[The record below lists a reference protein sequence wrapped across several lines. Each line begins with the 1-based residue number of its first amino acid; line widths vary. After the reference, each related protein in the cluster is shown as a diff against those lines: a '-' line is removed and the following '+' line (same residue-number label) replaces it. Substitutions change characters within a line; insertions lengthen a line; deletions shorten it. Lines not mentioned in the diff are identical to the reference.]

1 MEDISW
7 KLIDKYFK
15 DTPYNLVAHHLDSY
29 NDFFNTGINRI
40 FRENNPIRF
49 IEREEEDNENRNQR
63 LLYLGG
69 KDGNKIYFGKPVIY
83 DDNYTHYMYPNDARL
98 RNMTYGIT
106 IHYDVD
112 VEFIYYENGEKKEH
126 TVTLEKIFL
135 GRFPIMLH
143 SNLCVLNTLSTE
155 VRFNMGECR
164 NDFGGYF
171 IIDGKE
177 KVIIS
182 QEKFAD
188 NMLYIRVNKEDNTYS
203 HSAEIRSV
211 SEDASKPI
219 RTSAVKI
226 VAPSPSLS
234 NNQIVVLVPNV
245 KKPIPLFILM
255 RALGVLSDKSIIE
268 YCLLDLNNN
277 KAYIDLFIPSVHDA
291 NKIFNQETALRF
303 IASFTKRGTISG
315 VLDILM
321 NYFLPHIGSDNF
333 LDKAYFIGYM
343 TTRLLR
349 VFTKEQNPT
358 DRDSFRF
365 KRVELSGSLVY
376 DLFREY
382 YLIQKREIALK
393 IDNEYY
399 YHKGKYRE
407 DFCSLVETNYRD
419 FFKDR
424 TIESGVR
431 KAFKGNWG
439 AEAHTKRIGVI
450 QDLNRL
456 SWNSFISQLRKFN
469 LPLDASAKVVGPRL
483 LHSSQWGYIDP
494 VDTPD
499 GGNIGL
505 HKHMAIS
512 TVVTNGYSS
521 HPIIKWLRAKTTMR
535 ILQECSSKLLGS
547 STKIMV
553 NGAWIGIIDNP
564 IETISMMKTFRR
576 NGLIPAY
583 TSIFFQFE
591 SNEIYIYTDA
601 GRLTRPIYYIDQGK
615 VSYNRPEIIDIIN
628 SGKFTW
634 SQAITGFKEKSD
646 ESYSIKNNKIYDIDE
661 LYNGLKSI
669 EMIEKEF
676 NENRSVIE
684 YIDTSEEEG
693 LLIATRPDD
702 LKKSKYYT
710 HIEIDPSLIL
720 GILGNLVIYT
730 ENNPLPRNSFSCGQ
744 SKQAVSVYHSN
755 YQMRIDKMGV
765 ILNYGQTPLIKSK
778 YLEYVNKEQQPY
790 GVNAIV
796 AIMSYTGYN
805 VEDAI
810 LINQGAINRGLF
822 RTTYYSM
829 YEAREESSKISG
841 STANSQFADVSTKNV
856 VGIKPGYDY
865 SHLDKWGVIKEN
877 TALDDKI
884 VVIGKVTSNS
894 IDSDVVVDSSV
905 FPKKGQLGFVDKSF
919 ITEGEEGTRIAKIRV
934 REERVPAIGD
944 KMASR
949 AGQKGTLGLIIPE
962 EDMPFTA
969 DGIRPD
975 LIINP
980 HALPSRMTIGQLIEA
995 LFGKACTVYGGYGDC
1010 TSFASKGPNTD
1021 VYGAMLVN
1029 AGYHSSGNQV
1039 LYNGMTGE
1047 QLYSDIYIGPTYYMR
1062 LKHMVKDKIN
1072 YRALGPRT
1080 MLTRQTVQGRAND
1093 GGLRIGE
1100 MERDGIMAHG
1110 ASAFLNESYM
1120 IRGDEYFMAVCNK
1133 TGAIAVY
1140 NDSLNLFM
1148 SPFADGPVTFN
1159 TTIDGKMNIKNVSKF
1174 GRSFSIV
1181 RVPYAL
1187 KLLIQELQVMNV
1199 QMRIITEDNVEQLMS
1214 LSYSNNVNKLLN
1226 FDNPDTKIV
1235 YNKYTRDIRDRV
1247 MKEVEKE
1254 EEKGK
1259 KKKQV
1264 ITPVS
1269 EESVEVSPQ
1278 YAETSP
1284 AYNPES
1290 PVYNPNEPE
1299 SPVYNPN
1306 SPVYNPNSPVYNPNS
1321 PVYNP
1326 NSPVYNPNSP
1336 VYNPN
1341 SPVYNPNS
1349 PVYNPN
1355 SPVYNPNSP
1364 VYNPNSPVYN
1374 PYSDGTTPPYAQT
1387 SPVYQPHG
1395 EDSNTNIKISNPE
1408 IKAQYDALSD
1418 QDKATVSKIINE
1430 QKTKQEDSALGK
1442 LITNP
1447 IIPEDKVT
1455 SILRV
1460 EEEKKEKE
1468 ENEEN
1473 EKEENNSSSNSSE
1486 TKKVKIQL

>member
-1 MEDISW
+1 
-7 KLIDKYFK
+7 
-15 DTPYNLVAHHLDSY
+15 
-29 NDFFNTGINRI
+29 
-40 FRENNPIRF
+40 
-49 IEREEEDNENRNQR
+49 
-63 LLYLGG
+63 
-69 KDGNKIYFGKPVIY
+69 
-83 DDNYTHYMYPNDARL
+83 
-98 RNMTYGIT
+98 
-106 IHYDVD
+106 
-112 VEFIYYENGEKKEH
+112 
-126 TVTLEKIFL
+126 
-135 GRFPIMLH
+135 
-143 SNLCVLNTLSTE
+143 
-155 VRFNMGECR
+155 
-164 NDFGGYF
+164 
-171 IIDGKE
+171 
-177 KVIIS
+177 
-182 QEKFAD
+182 
-188 NMLYIRVNKEDNTYS
+188 
-203 HSAEIRSV
+203 
-211 SEDASKPI
+211 
-219 RTSAVKI
+219 
-226 VAPSPSLS
+226 
-234 NNQIVVLVPNV
+234 
-245 KKPIPLFILM
+245 
-255 RALGVLSDKSIIE
+255 
-268 YCLLDLNNN
+268 
-277 KAYIDLFIPSVHDA
+277 
-291 NKIFNQETALRF
+291 
-303 IASFTKRGTISG
+303 
-315 VLDILM
+315 
-321 NYFLPHIGSDNF
+321 
-333 LDKAYFIGYM
+333 
-343 TTRLLR
+343 
-349 VFTKEQNPT
+349 
-358 DRDSFRF
+358 
-365 KRVELSGSLVY
+365 
-376 DLFREY
+376 
-382 YLIQKREIALK
+382 
-393 IDNEYY
+393 
-399 YHKGKYRE
+399 
-407 DFCSLVETNYRD
+407 
-419 FFKDR
+419 
-424 TIESGVR
+424 
-431 KAFKGNWG
+431 
-439 AEAHTKRIGVI
+439 
-450 QDLNRL
+450 
-456 SWNSFISQLRKFN
+456 
-469 LPLDASAKVVGPRL
+469 
-483 LHSSQWGYIDP
+483 
-494 VDTPD
+494 
-499 GGNIGL
+499 
-505 HKHMAIS
+505 
-512 TVVTNGYSS
+512 
-521 HPIIKWLRAKTTMR
+521 
-535 ILQECSSKLLGS
+535 
-547 STKIMV
+547 
-553 NGAWIGIIDNP
+553 
-564 IETISMMKTFRR
+564 
-576 NGLIPAY
+576 
-583 TSIFFQFE
+583 
-591 SNEIYIYTDA
+591 
-601 GRLTRPIYYIDQGK
+601 
-615 VSYNRPEIIDIIN
+615 
-628 SGKFTW
+628 
-634 SQAITGFKEKSD
+634 
-646 ESYSIKNNKIYDIDE
+646 
-661 LYNGLKSI
+661 
-669 EMIEKEF
+669 
-676 NENRSVIE
+676 
-684 YIDTSEEEG
+684 
-693 LLIATRPDD
+693 
-702 LKKSKYYT
+702 
-710 HIEIDPSLIL
+710 
-720 GILGNLVIYT
+720 
-730 ENNPLPRNSFSCGQ
+730 
-744 SKQAVSVYHSN
+744 
-755 YQMRIDKMGV
+755 MRIDKMGV

-865 SHLDKWGVIKEN
+865 SHLDKWGIIKEN

-1148 SPFADGPVTFN
+1148 SPFADGPVKFN

-1226 FDNPDTKIV
+1226 IDNPNTKVV

-1247 MKEVEKE
+1247 MEEVEKDQ
-1254 EEKGK
+1254 EKGK

-1269 EESVEVSPQ
+1269 EEGSAEVSSQ
-1278 YAETSP
+1278 YAPVDIPAPEIPETTVSPPYNPHGDETSP
-1284 AYNPES
+1284 Q
-1290 PVYNPNEPE
+1290 
-1299 SPVYNPN
+1299 YNPN
-1306 SPVYNPNSPVYNPNS
+1306 SPVYNPNSPVYNPH
-1321 PVYNP
+1321 
-1326 NSPVYNPNSP
+1326 
-1336 VYNPN
+1336 
-1341 SPVYNPNS
+1341 
-1349 PVYNPN
+1349 
-1355 SPVYNPNSP
+1355 
-1364 VYNPNSPVYN
+1364 
-1374 PYSDGTTPPYAQT
+1374 SDGTSPIYAQT
-1387 SPVYQPHG
+1387 SPAYQPNTPESPRSNVSTPYNPYD
-1395 EDSNTNIKISNPE
+1395 EDSNTNTNIKISNPE
-1408 IKAQYDALSD
+1408 IKAQYDSLSD
-1418 QDKATVSKIINE
+1418 QDKATVSKIVND
-1430 QKTKQEDSALGK
+1430 QKTKQEESALGK

-1447 IIPEDKVT
+1447 ITPEDKVT

-1460 EEEKKEKE
+1460 EEEKEEKE
-1468 ENEEN
+1468 
-1473 EKEENNSSSNSSE
+1473 EKEENNSSSSSSSNSSE